1 MKSMCK
7 NPIHLSIAYVR
18 SSSSSIVPYASY
30 VSSIMANI
38 DIAFVKNLKEG
49 KYWGSKYTPN
59 DQTKLSTSLF
69 RAKGS
74 FVAKSKP
81 FHHLKHISTDD
92 ENQKGC
98 QISSF
103 LVGVRPKSHSH

>member
-18 SSSSSIVPYASY
+18 SSSSSIVPY

-38 DIAFVKNLKEG
+38 DIAFVKILKEG

-92 ENQKGC
+92 ENKKGY
-98 QISSF
+98 QISRF
-103 LVGVRPKSHSH
+103 LVGVRPKSHNH